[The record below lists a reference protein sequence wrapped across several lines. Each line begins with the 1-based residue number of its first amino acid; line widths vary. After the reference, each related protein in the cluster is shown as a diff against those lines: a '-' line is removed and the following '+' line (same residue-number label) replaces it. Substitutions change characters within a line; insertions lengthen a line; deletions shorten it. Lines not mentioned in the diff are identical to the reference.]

1 MKFNVVLEKA
11 DEGGYNVTIPALEGC
26 FTEGENE
33 EEALINAKEAII
45 CYLEG
50 LQKVNEVL
58 SGPELKIKE
67 LEVTI

>member
-67 LEVTI
+67 LEITI

>member
-11 DEGGYNVTIPALEGC
+11 EEGGYNVTIPALEGC

-33 EEALINAKEAII
+33 EDALINAKEAII

>member
-1 MKFNVVLEKA
+1 MKFNIVLEKA
-11 DEGGYNVTIPALEGC
+11 EEGGYNVTIPALDGC